1 MLFIKR
7 VRQIITTYLVRFK
20 LVKDFAIPLDELNQK
35 LKDYLPFSLNFRV
48 PKGQGDISI
57 CDIQL
62 VKDAENPGAIKAIL
76 ACEFK
81 LSMLGEHF
89 YNTNL
94 MIEVF
99 FVPSYIKLESVIRG
113 EQVSI
118 GELKLT
124 ESNIALLD
132 KSKKAIS
139 RVMPTIVGGVV
150 SILGSMTSTK
160 GEGLNV
166 DRYASLLFDKSGQK
180 IIELYRSDIER
191 VVAAS
196 FKEGDLKFKL
206 DEAVFEER
214 LFATYG
220 REVVVEEDNLYF
232 RF

>member
-7 VRQIITTYLVRFK
+7 IRQIITTYLVRFK
-20 LVKDFAIPLDELNQK
+20 LVKDFSVSLNELNQK
-35 LKDYLPFSLNFRV
+35 LMDYLPFSLNIRV
-48 PKGQGDISI
+48 PKGKGEISVR
-57 CDIQL
+57 DIQL
-62 VKDAENPGAIKAIL
+62 VKAADSPGIIKAIL

-99 FVPSYIKLESVIRG
+99 FVPTYLKQASVIRG
-113 EQVSI
+113 DQVSV
-118 GELKLT
+118 GEIKLT

-132 KSKKAIS
+132 KSKKVMT
-139 RVMPTIVGGVV
+139 RVMPSIVGSVA
-150 SILGSMTSTK
+150 SIIGSMANPN
-160 GEGLNV
+160 GENVTV

-180 IIELYRSDIER
+180 ILELYRSDIER
-191 VVAAS
+191 VISTS
-196 FKEGDLKFKL
+196 FKEGDIQFKL

-220 REVVVEEDNLYF
+220 REVVVEEDNLFF